1 MIARINTE
9 KIDKH
14 EWINEEELY
23 KCVHCGFCLQACP
36 TYLTTGLETE
46 SPRGRIALMKAVNE
60 GRLNVDDGILRH
72 WDLCIQCRACE
83 VVCPSGVPYG
93 NLIESVMDKVRSK
106 RKVTFFT
113 KLVHEISFHYL
124 IPSQRLLT
132 WIKRLL
138 WIYTKSGLQRAVRAT
153 RILKLIS
160 VDLCNLESNLP
171 NLNGKAFVANDQIY
185 PSKEGRVESVWL
197 LSGCIMPLVQGD
209 QMRSAVDVLN
219 ENGFEVVVP
228 SAQVCCGAINS
239 HVGDIETTR
248 QLAHRNIEAFSPGMN
263 SPIVSLSAGC
273 GARLK
278 EYSNLFKKADRQ
290 ELEKVREFESRV
302 VDINEFLAKLPVK
315 RPKARLDKRVTY
327 QDSCHLANVQG
338 IKNQP
343 RELIKCIDG
352 IDFVEMPGSGIC
364 CGAGGTYMI
373 TEPQMSER
381 VLEIKIDNI
390 AETRAEVVATANPGC
405 FIQLQNGI
413 RKRGLDI
420 DVKYVTDLLS
430 EAYED
435 KKENR
440 NGSRS

>member
-1 MIARINTE
+1 MTTPLNTE
-9 KIDKH
+9 NLEKH

-23 KCVHCGFCLQACP
+23 KCVHCGFCLQSCP
-36 TYLTTGLETE
+36 TYLATGLETE

-60 GRLNVDDGILRH
+60 GRLHVDDGILRH

-83 VVCPSGVPYG
+83 VACPSGVPYG
-93 NLIESVMDKVRSK
+93 NLIESVMNQVRPS
-106 RKVTFFT
+106 RQVNFFT
-113 KLVHEISFHYL
+113 KLVHEISFRHL

-132 WIKRLL
+132 WMKRLL
-138 WIYTKSGLQRAVRAT
+138 WLYIKSGLQRAVRAT
-153 RILKLIS
+153 GILKIIS
-160 VDLCNLESNLP
+160 TALCNLESNLP
-171 NLNGKAFVANDQIY
+171 KLNGKSFVANDQIY
-185 PSKEGRVESVWL
+185 LPKEGNGESVWL

-209 QMRSAVDVLN
+209 QMRSAVGVLN

-239 HVGDIETTR
+239 HVGDVETTR
-248 QLAHRNIEAFSPGMN
+248 QLARRNIEAFSLGTN
-263 SPIVSLSAGC
+263 WPIVSLSAGC

-278 EYSNLFKKADRQ
+278 EYSKLFEGGDQ
-290 ELEKVREFESRV
+290 GNLEKARGFESRV
-302 VDINEFLAKLPVK
+302 VDIHEFLADLPLK
-315 RPKARLDKRVTY
+315 RPAARLDKRVTY

-338 IKNQP
+338 IKDQP
-343 RELIKCIDG
+343 RELIKCING
-352 IDFVEMPGSGIC
+352 IDFVEMPGSEIC

-381 VLEIKIDNI
+381 VLGAKIDNI
-390 AETRAEVVATANPGC
+390 GETRAEVVATANPGC

-435 KKENR
+435 EKENG